1 MMADNRHLTPG
12 KQSTYFPQEFLDIQV
27 NIFLDIQVNIFL
39 DKQANIFLDIQVNIF
54 LDIQGKNIPRYT
66 V

>member
-27 NIFLDIQVNIFL
+27 NIFLDIQI
-39 DKQANIFLDIQVNIF
+39 
-54 LDIQGKNIPRYT
+54 NIPRYT
-66 V
+66 G